1 MQTCSTLLLVP
12 PQAVALRKCQWIC
25 TAHSWG
31 CLQLEGTGWKIPL
44 ETLFSKVNHR
54 ILFDLSPFLKQRG
67 NQALKEI
74 STACQFHSAKV
85 FFNVTIPC
93 LLSPNY
99 GLYVGAFTGSNFLIC
114 VFSFWPL
121 VAPLFQVHTFR
132 GPHWC
137 EYCAN
142 FMWGL
147 IAQGVKCAGKS
158 SPLFALLGKLC
169 SYKE

>member
-121 VAPLFQVHTFR
+121 CRSSLS
-132 GPHWC
+132 GPYIQRATLVW
-137 EYCAN
+137 
-142 FMWGL
+142 
-147 IAQGVKCAGKS
+147 I
-158 SPLFALLGKLC
+158 LC
-169 SYKE
+169 QFHVGSHCSGSEMCR